1 MEDNRQETPLD
12 EQETHPA
19 SPAHV
24 FKPVRVRF
32 VLLTQLAFS
41 VLLTIAGALLLQ
53 LLARLGGWDESLLSG
68 ELPPD
73 ASAAARWQMRLLLAV
88 SQISTFLLAGWM
100 TLRLLYPP
108 AARSLDYLKARHF
121 PDIRLLLPGLLLM
134 LVSMPFVMYLYE
146 INKALPLPELFRS
159 MEDKTAG
166 TLREL
171 LRMDTSL
178 ELWANLGLIAL
189 LPALGEEL
197 VFRGVLQQQL
207 LRRFR
212 YPWEAMLLAAAIFS
226 FAHLQFE
233 GFLPRMA
240 LGLVLGWLYWRT
252 GNFWI
257 PAAAHFVN
265 NGAQVLAQ
273 FLYSRGL
280 FPFDLEQDIVVFWP
294 FALASLLLALALMYW
309 INHICRRQTL
319 LPS

>member
-1 MEDNRQETPLD
+1 MEDNRQDTPLD
-12 EQETHPA
+12 DPEFKTTPPA
-19 SPAHV
+19 AG
-24 FKPVRVRF
+24 FKPPRVRA
-32 VLLTQLAFS
+32 VLLVQLAFS
-41 VLLTIAGALLLQ
+41 VLLTIAGAMLLQ
-53 LLARLGGWDESLLSG
+53 LMARLGGWDESLLSG
-68 ELPPD
+68 ELKPD
-73 ASAAARWQMRLLLAV
+73 ASAASRWQMRLLLAV

-100 TLRLLYPP
+100 TLRLFYPP
-108 AARSLDYLKARHF
+108 AWRSLDYLKARRR
-121 PDIRLLLPGLLLM
+121 PDARLLLLGLLLM
-134 LVSMPFVMYLYE
+134 LVALPLVMYLYQ

-166 TLREL
+166 TLQEL
-171 LRMDTSL
+171 LRMDTAL

-207 LRRFR
+207 LRRLR
-212 YPWEAMLLAAAIFS
+212 MPWEALLLAAAIFS

-265 NGAQVLAQ
+265 NGAQVLGQ

-280 FPFDLEQDIVVFWP
+280 FPIDLAQDIVVFWP
-294 FALASLLLALALMYW
+294 FALISLLLTLALMFW
-309 INHICRRQTL
+309 INQICRRQTL